1 MGGYKVAHLV
11 VTLTLLGLSSIT
23 VALNGNLGLSPVPQ
37 RPLASDFALP
47 DTQGN
52 MQTLSDYRGKV
63 VIVNFWATWCIPCR
77 REMPS
82 MQRAWEQLRNNDVV
96 MMGINVGEDAE
107 TIAEFVEEYPV
118 DFPIL
123 MDQDSRVAGDW
134 AVLGLPTTYVVDRT
148 GHLVYKAL
156 GGREWD
162 DSYFISAI
170 NSLKR

>member
-1 MGGYKVAHLV
+1 
-11 VTLTLLGLSSIT
+11 
-23 VALNGNLGLSPVPQ
+23 
-37 RPLASDFALP
+37 
-47 DTQGN
+47 
-52 MQTLSDYRGKV
+52 
-63 VIVNFWATWCIPCR
+63 
-77 REMPS
+77 MPS

-96 MMGINVGEDAE
+96 MLGINVGEDAE